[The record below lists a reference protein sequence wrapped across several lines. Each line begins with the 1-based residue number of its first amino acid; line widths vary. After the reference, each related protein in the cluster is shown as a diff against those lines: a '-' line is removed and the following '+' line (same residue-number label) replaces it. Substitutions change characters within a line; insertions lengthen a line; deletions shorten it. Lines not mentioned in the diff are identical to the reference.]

1 MRVAWSRAVS
11 AIAFLT
17 QEMGFIVTGFDRAD
31 LPPLYTCDD
40 YQWPGVLI
48 AASNKIHQDLLTVV
62 KGL

>member
-1 MRVAWSRAVS
+1 MS